1 MPTSPAARTTRT
13 ARTVSNVVPLESVR
27 RRGAH
32 RVVRQLSPAA
42 SITSVQGSLALDLD
56 APPAPAAVPAPDLRL
71 LAPAAPGQVT
81 GDEPDPVHVWATQFA
96 QALVEVAVGVRP
108 AAQLL
113 RATSRDVYR
122 DLERRYQLLTAQ
134 DTRVRSVRHAR
145 PQVRSV
151 HVRRTHVYAAE
162 ISVVVQR
169 GERCRAIAI
178 RAERREGRWQATD
191 VQFG

>member
-1 MPTSPAARTTRT
+1 MPLTSPRPST
-13 ARTVSNVVPLESVR
+13 NVVALEAVR
-27 RRGAH
+27 RHGTR
-32 RVVRQLSPAA
+32 RVVRQVGPAA
-42 SITSVQGSLALDLD
+42 PMASVQGSLALDLD
-56 APPAPAAVPAPDLRL
+56 LPPAPAAVPAPDLRL
-71 LAPAAPGQVT
+71 LAPRPSTVPATTA
-81 GDEPDPVHVWATQFA
+81 EPDPVHVWATQFA
-96 QALVEVAVGVRP
+96 QALAEVAVGVRP
-108 AAQLL
+108 ATQLL
-113 RATSRDVYR
+113 RATSADVYR

-134 DTRVRSVRHAR
+134 GTRVRSVRHAR

-151 HVRRTHVYAAE
+151 HVARTHVYAAE